1 MSFVTAKAEAQP
13 PILYILHH
21 YGTTSKKDARTA
33 TLSFPVP
40 MGATTPDAAPLGYCW
55 VGNWKLGRKEYG
67 TSFTTLLTGVRP
79 PSIRKV
85 RYKKKYNDNAT
96 RTLTYRLCTNNGLN
110 VNAEIKGWEREI
122 REEVYGEG
130 VSLVVKARAEYYLD
144 VLAMILKTYNGMGTL
159 SSRKGGWLKFFE
171 GEGVGE
177 AEVWEMLGTSRGL
190 NLVGG
195 GENLGGGDGGREKSC
210 SVDSI
215 LAGQI
220 HSQLKLV
227 PKEEQLEALILEREK
242 GIKEINKDML
252 TVNKAFNDVAKLV
265 NDQQEFVDDIES
277 KAEDTHEKTKRG
289 LSDLQ
294 EARKIQKGCA
304 VM

>member
-177 AEVWEMLGTSRGL
+177 AEVWEMLGTGRGL

-195 GENLGGGDGGREKSC
+195 GENSGGGGGGRGEELQRRQHPC
-210 SVDSI
+210 RADPLATEIGTQGGAAGGVDFG
-215 LAGQI
+215 A
-220 HSQLKLV
+220 
-227 PKEEQLEALILEREK
+227 RE
-242 GIKEINKDML
+242 GDQG
-252 TVNKAFNDVAKLV
+252 
-265 NDQQEFVDDIES
+265 DQQGAPFQLHDSFKPSI
-277 KAEDTHEKTKRG
+277 
-289 LSDLQ
+289 
-294 EARKIQKGCA
+294 
-304 VM
+304 